1 MRPLRLLLD
10 GFGSY
15 RQPAEADFTDVDFFA
30 LVGPT
35 GSGKSTLIDGLCF
48 ALYGTVPRWG
58 KQNAISDAL
67 APAAN
72 ACRVCLVFEVS
83 GHRYAAVRALN
94 RDKQGKVHTKEARL
108 EQLDPAVAPDA
119 PLAALLESPVEHIA
133 EGPDHVTA
141 GVEEL
146 LGLSYQHFTQSVL
159 LPQGK
164 FAEFLQVPA
173 TKRQDLLV
181 KLLAFGVYE
190 KVGQRAR
197 SRAQVAAER
206 QRGAER
212 ERADLAAASPEAEAA
227 AADRLA
233 GLTSL
238 EGAVDKALAALTQL
252 KEEAAQSAAAAKASQ
267 EEARLLAAV
276 RTPAEVS
283 GLADRIIAADDLRSV
298 RGQRMSRALDAER
311 DAATAREAL
320 PDKGAMDLHR
330 VAYAERRGL
339 AGEVT
344 RLEGELGAAS
354 VAEGTAVAA
363 LSSAEDALEAAQA
376 AAEQSQLAHRAI
388 SVAQSL
394 VVGEDCPVCLQPV
407 AELPHH
413 PAPADLAAAR
423 AAVEDAKKQRK
434 RAADAAGLAARSVA
448 GATSSLAAATAAL
461 DRNAAALAGAPAEDE
476 VAAMLAA
483 IEVAEEA
490 FRQARRDAAGCRA
503 SLEEAERGRASLDEE
518 ERQAWARLRGARDS
532 VVALGAPAVEA
543 GDLTA
548 GWAALTAWAGAA
560 GAERAAR
567 QPELDV
573 GAAALR
579 KRLAL
584 ETAELTA
591 LLAAHGV
598 DGDPARAAANV
609 ATARAR
615 AEHELSA
622 VRDALKKVA
631 RLDQVIASC
640 REEEQVAD
648 LLGKLLRANSFERW
662 LCTEALDSLVSEASD
677 TLMELSGGQYRL
689 QRDERNELFVIDY
702 QDAGASRPVHTLS
715 GGETFQAS
723 LALALA
729 LSRQVVELSAG
740 KRDLNS
746 VFLDEGFGTLDEDT
760 LETVGATLERLADDS
775 GRMVG
780 IITHVAALAQ
790 RVPVR
795 FVVSRTGTG
804 STLSR
809 ENAG

>member
-15 RQPAEADFTDVDFFA
+15 RQPAEANFTDVDFFA

-94 RDKQGKVHTKEARL
+94 RDKQGRVHTKEARL
-108 EQLDPAVAPDA
+108 EQLDPAVAADA

-212 ERADLAAASPEAEAA
+212 ERAGLAAATPEAQAA
-227 AADRLA
+227 AVDRLA

-238 EGAVDKALAALTQL
+238 EGTVDKALAALTQL
-252 KEEAAQSAAAAKASQ
+252 KEESSQSAAAARANQ
-267 EEARLLAAV
+267 EEARLLASV

-283 GLADRIIAADDLRSV
+283 GLADRIVAADDLRSV
-298 RGQRMSRALDAER
+298 RGQRLSSALQTER
-311 DAATAREAL
+311 DADAAREKL
-320 PDKGAMDLHR
+320 PDKSAMDQHR
-330 VAYAERRGL
+330 VNYAERRAL

-344 RLEGELGAAS
+344 RREGELAS
-354 VAEGTAVAA
+354 AQQVEAAA
-363 LSSAEDALEAAQA
+363 LGGLASAQDALEAAQA
-376 AAEQSQLAHRAI
+376 AAEQSQLENRAI
-388 SVAQSL
+388 VLAQSL
-394 VVGEDCPVCLQPV
+394 AVGQQCPVCLQPV
-407 AELPHH
+407 AALPHH
-413 PAPADLAAAR
+413 PAPVEWAVAKAAR
-423 AAVEDAKKQRK
+423 DEATAARK
-434 RAADAAGLAARSVA
+434 RAGDAAGQAAQATA
-448 GATSSLAAATAAL
+448 GAVAALAGAAAAL
-461 DRNAAALAGAPAEDE
+461 DRNAAALAGAPAEEE
-476 VAAMLAA
+476 VAATLAA
-483 IEVAEEA
+483 IAAAGEA
-490 FRQARRDAAGCRA
+490 FRRARKDAAACRA
-503 SLEEAERGRASLDEE
+503 ELEAAERGRASLDEE
-518 ERQAWARLRGARDS
+518 ERQAWARLRGARDA

-548 GWAALTAWAGAA
+548 GWAALTAWAAAA
-560 GAERAAR
+560 GAERVAR
-567 QPELDV
+567 QPELDA
-573 GAAALR
+573 GAAGLR
-579 KRLAL
+579 QRLAD
-584 ETAELTA
+584 ESAELTA
-591 LLAAHGV
+591 LLAGHGV
-598 DGDPARAAANV
+598 TGDPARAAASV
-609 ATARAR
+609 AAARVR
-615 AEHELSA
+615 AEHELSS
-622 VRDALKKVA
+622 VRDALQKA
-631 RLDQVIASC
+631 SRLDQVIASC

-648 LLGKLLRANSFERW
+648 LLGRLLRANSFERW
-662 LCTEALDSLVSEASD
+662 LCTEALDSLVAEASD